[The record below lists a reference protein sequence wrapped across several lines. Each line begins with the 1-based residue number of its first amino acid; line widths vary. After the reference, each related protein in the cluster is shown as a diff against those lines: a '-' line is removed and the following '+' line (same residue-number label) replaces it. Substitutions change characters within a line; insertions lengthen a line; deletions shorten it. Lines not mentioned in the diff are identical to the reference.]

1 MCDMHTRPPLLS
13 PTDAIHHFLSCFFC
27 SVPTSI
33 MRTCGPGALLIDRCV
48 RAVCSGVPRL
58 QFTVS
63 VSSVLCVNSLQSTL
77 KFVVGV
83 WDREAARVWHCG
95 SRLAD
100 WHGRPPSPTPH
111 ARHFRFAAE

>member
-63 VSSVLCVNSLQSTL
+63 VCTLCKFSSKYFEVRSWS
-77 KFVVGV
+77 VGQRGSPRV
-83 WDREAARVWHCG
+83 ALWLSSGRLARTPSVAHAAREAF
-95 SRLAD
+95 
-100 WHGRPPSPTPH
+100 P
-111 ARHFRFAAE
+111 FRRAAE